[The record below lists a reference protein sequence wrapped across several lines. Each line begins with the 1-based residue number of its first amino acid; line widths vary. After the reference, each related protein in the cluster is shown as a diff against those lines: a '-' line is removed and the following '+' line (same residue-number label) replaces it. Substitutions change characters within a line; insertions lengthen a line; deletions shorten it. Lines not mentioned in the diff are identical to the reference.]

1 MLETGSIIVSS
12 DLKNLNIVSII
23 ELRSPELRQVVK
35 RENW

>member
-23 ELRSPELRQVVK
+23 ELQSLELRQVVK